1 MKLSIRQVLS
11 QSWEDF
17 KKLIINPVVFIL
29 FLISSSLSILPDFI
43 QEDTS
48 PLFALLIIPLV
59 LLMLFIYAYQV
70 KLIYNLKTS
79 GTQNIFSEVLSAYP
93 RYLWYTIVFIAILL
107 GIVILAA
114 IPELV
119 AYFTMGKES
128 IAMIGILIIAVITG
142 IIALLYFCIRLFFYA
157 YLIILD
163 GNKTPLATSWQ
174 LTKGN
179 LWKLIFIILI
189 LFAVIFLTAFAVAF
203 PLLLFLKLPETTID
217 IILLPLNALAAM
229 YVATTFINA
238 YLICRPQ
245 PVTTEIAGIESENQS
260 I

>member
-70 KLIYNLKTS
+70 KLIYHLKTS
-79 GTQNIFSEVLSAYP
+79 GTQNIFSEVLSTYP
-93 RYLWYTIVFIAILL
+93 RYLWYTIIFMAILF
-107 GIVILAA
+107 GILILVA
-114 IPELV
+114 IPELI

-128 IAMIGILIIAVITG
+128 IATMGILIIAIVIG
-142 IIALLYFCIRLFFYA
+142 IIGLLYFCVRLFFYA

-163 GNKTPLATSWQ
+163 ENKTPLATSWQ

-189 LFAVIFLTAFAVAF
+189 LFTIIFLSAFAVAF

-217 IILLPLNALAAM
+217 IILLPLSALAAI
-229 YVATTFINA
+229 YTTTTFINA
-238 YLICRPQ
+238 YMACRPQ
-245 PVTTEIAGIESENQS
+245 PVIAEVELENQS